1 MLPAMGNRTATVTV
15 YRGRVAESTHRVHA
29 AVVRADGGL
38 VAWTGDPD
46 RLTTL
51 RSSAKP
57 YQAEP
62 VIASG
67 AVDEWELDQRVV
79 AVMCASHSGT
89 DAHVQAVRR
98 GLEAAGVPPDALR
111 NTSGDVE
118 ERLRHNC
125 SGNHLAFLSLSA
137 FRGWPLER
145 YRDPV
150 HPSQRAA
157 LEVVAAAAGTDPEQ
171 VATCTDGCGVVA
183 FALPL
188 QVAAGMY
195 ARIAEELPRQAD
207 AMRAHPEMVAGDGR
221 LDTEL
226 MRAVPGV
233 VSKGGAEAIGCC
245 GLPDGTGVAVRV
257 EDGNHRALEPAV
269 MAVLTSLLGWQHP
282 PAGLEQFDAPEL
294 RNSPGDVVGQIRA
307 DVSLETRA

>member
-1 MLPAMGNRTATVTV
+1 MLPAMSLRPATVSV
-15 YRGRVAESTHRVHA
+15 YRGPVVESTHQAHV

-38 VAWTGDPD
+38 VAWAGDPD

-57 YQAEP
+57 FQAEP

-67 AVDEWELDQRVV
+67 AVDEWGLDHRVV
-79 AVMCASHSGT
+79 AVMCASHAGA
-89 DAHVQAVRR
+89 DIHVEAVQR
-98 GLEAAGVPPDALR
+98 GLDAVGVPADALR
-111 NTSGDVE
+111 NTLGDVE
-118 ERLRHNC
+118 ARLRHNC

-137 FRGWPLER
+137 FRGWPLEG
-145 YRDPV
+145 YREPG

-157 LEVVAAAAGTDPEQ
+157 LEVIAAAAGTEPGR

-188 QVAAGMY
+188 RVAAAMY
-195 ARIAEELPRQAD
+195 ARLADELPRQAD
-207 AMRAHPEMVAGDGR
+207 AMRAHPEMVGGDGW

-245 GLPDGTGVAVRV
+245 RLPDGTGVAVRV
-257 EDGNHRALEPAV
+257 EDGNHRALDPV
-269 MAVLTSLLGWQHP
+269 VIAVLGSLLGWQQP
-282 PAGLEQFDAPEL
+282 PAGLEAFEAPVL
-294 RNSPGDVVGQIRA
+294 RNYSGDVVGEIRA
-307 DVSLETRA
+307 QVSLETRV